1 MSEKILLVEDDLFIS
16 EIYDRKLTESG
27 FKVKLVSN
35 GEEAIPAFYDFEPDL
50 VILDIMLPKKSGWE
64 VLKELT
70 KLKDEIKK
78 ETKVIMLTNLGEKE
92 KIQEALKMG
101 ADDYLVKAS
110 LTPSELVEI
119 IKDKLDIKTKI

>member
-1 MSEKILLVEDDLFIS
+1 MSDKILLVEDDLFIS
-16 EIYDRKLTESG
+16 EIYNRKLTESG
-27 FKVKLVSN
+27 FEVKLVSN
-35 GEEAIPAFYDFEPDL
+35 GEEAVPAFYDFEPDL

-70 KLKDEIKK
+70 KEKDEIKK
-78 ETKVIMLTNLGEKE
+78 ETKIIMLTNLGEKE
-92 KIQEALKMG
+92 KIQEALEMG